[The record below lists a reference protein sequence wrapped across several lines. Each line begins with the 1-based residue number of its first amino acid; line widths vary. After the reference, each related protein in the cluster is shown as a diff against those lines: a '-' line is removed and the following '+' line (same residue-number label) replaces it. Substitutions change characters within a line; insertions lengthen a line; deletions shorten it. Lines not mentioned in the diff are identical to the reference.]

1 MMKFL
6 LSKHSRSIF
15 IFALLSL
22 FMCMA
27 AGKASAAGL
36 NPVVKIDNTSYT
48 SSGTEVTLKLWMFNW
63 KYAAFSPKQ
72 YNARFTG
79 DVYLYIDDKEVA
91 NLNEMW
97 LLISGSSYTFFKDEP
112 GIVGKSSGINLDGT
126 NVGTAQLQD
135 FKSGQT
141 YPYNSNTTD
150 KSWSTVDLK
159 LSFNKSFSY
168 YGHKIT
174 VKGKWQDQSS
184 GTLVAKDVALDND
197 INGFVRP
204 VNLSAQPSGDNM
216 VFSWKQQGYN
226 NNASTL
232 GKWIVYKREGDNNVK
247 LGEVVAN
254 EHSLS
259 IEKKQYSCSNGYIM
273 TFLPNV
279 CEVEETVCGLTTTI
293 AATGHQLK
301 DDICQMCGHSFFRY
315 HTSDGNK
322 VDISR
327 RDFGANVVSHE
338 VVDGECV
345 IEFDAPITKIPQY
358 AFKTTKLV
366 GELRIPNT
374 VTSIQDYAF
383 NLCTGLTG
391 NLVIPNSVTEIG
403 NNAFYK
409 CTGFN
414 GTLTLSSNLK
424 TIGDNAFYE
433 CSGFTGSLTLP
444 NSVTTIGRS
453 AFIFCNSF
461 TNLELPKALSAIPY
475 QAFRNCSGL
484 SGNLVIP
491 DGVTEIG
498 EYAFYGCPGFKGTL
512 KLSSNLKTIG
522 KYAFYSCSGFT
533 KIEFPET
540 MSLNVIP
547 EWTFWGCTSLSGN
560 LVIPNSVTK
569 IGDNAFY
576 NCKGFNGTL
585 TLSNNLKVI
594 GENAFEQ
601 CSGFTGALTLPNSL
615 TTIESMTFMGCS
627 GFTGNLTIPN
637 SVTTIGSYAFNN
649 CSGFTGDL
657 IIPNSVTKIGNEAFS
672 DCSGFTGNLTIS
684 NSVTTIGNYTF
695 FRCSGFT
702 GDLIIPNSVTTIG
715 IEAFSYCSEFK
726 GNLTIPNSV
735 TTIEERAFLGCS
747 GFTGNLTIP
756 NSVTTIGPSAFF
768 GCSGFKGNLTISN
781 SVTTIGKQAFYE
793 CYGFTGD
800 LTIPNSVTTIENS
813 TFENC
818 FGFKGKLTIPNS
830 VTTIGNSAFG
840 GCFGFTGKLT
850 IPNSVTTIGYS
861 AFRGC
866 SGFTGDL
873 IIPNSVTT
881 IGNLAFSGCSRF
893 TGDLS
898 LPKSLEIVGS
908 LSFTNC
914 KKIKTIKFQS
924 LPKVLDGSLDNYSNY
939 KAIFSLSDDSYIS
952 PEATGTVDAISYTRQ
967 MSNDWGTLVL
977 PYPLTLTGDEPY
989 RLYAISTVSED
1000 ELVLKQLEGVV
1011 DAGTPCVVHRNNKE
1025 SELSFKA
1032 NNADI
1037 KKVMYV
1043 LSVGDN
1049 MTFNGT
1055 YWTKEVTNGYVI
1067 AKDCF
1072 WNVEELKNSS
1082 SVKGVKVN
1090 PFRAWL
1096 DGTSANAPAQLSM
1109 RIDGSTTGINA
1120 IDAINDAEAEYYD
1133 LSGKRLDEPQ
1143 RGVNIVRMKS
1153 GKTKKIIIK

>member
-1 MMKFL
+1 
-6 LSKHSRSIF
+6 
-15 IFALLSL
+15 
-22 FMCMA
+22 MCMV
-27 AGKASAAGL
+27 AGKASAAEL
-36 NPVVKIDNTSYT
+36 NPVVKIDKTSYT
-48 SSGTEVTLKLWMFNW
+48 SSGTEVTLRLWMFNW

-141 YPYNSNTTD
+141 YPYNSNTTED
-150 KSWSTVDLK
+150 SWSTVDLK

-174 VKGKWQDQSS
+174 VKGKWQDQGS
-184 GTLVAKDVALDND
+184 GTLVEKDVALDND

-204 VNLSAQPSGDNM
+204 INMSAQPSGDKT
-216 VFSWKQQGYN
+216 VFSWEQEGYN

-247 LGEVVAN
+247 LGEVAAN

-279 CEVEETVCGLTTTI
+279 CEGEETVCGLTTTI

-585 TLSNNLKVI
+585 TLSNKL
-594 GENAFEQ
+594 E
-601 CSGFTGALTLPNSL
+601 
-615 TTIESMTFMGCS
+615 
-627 GFTGNLTIPN
+627 
-637 SVTTIGSYAFNN
+637 TIGSYAFNN
-649 CSGFTGDL
+649 CSGFTGSLILPNSLTTIGKIAFFGCKGFKDL
-657 IIPNSVTKIGNEAFS
+657 TLSKALSVIPEMAFCNCTSLTGDLVIPNSVKEIGRSAFNGCTGFNGTLTLS
-672 DCSGFTGNLTIS
+672 NKLETIGSYAFNNCSGFTGS
-684 NSVTTIGNYTF
+684 
-695 FRCSGFT
+695 
-702 GDLIIPNSVTTIG
+702 LILPNS
-715 IEAFSYCSEFK
+715 
-726 GNLTIPNSV
+726 L
-735 TTIEERAFLGCS
+735 
-747 GFTGNLTIP
+747 
-756 NSVTTIGPSAFF
+756 
-768 GCSGFKGNLTISN
+768 
-781 SVTTIGKQAFYE
+781 TTIGKMAFQE
-793 CYGFTGD
+793 CEGFTE
-800 LTIPNSVTTIENS
+800 LTLSNALSVIPTQVFNRCKSLS
-813 TFENC
+813 
-818 FGFKGKLTIPNS
+818 
-830 VTTIGNSAFG
+830 
-840 GCFGFTGKLT
+840 
-850 IPNSVTTIGYS
+850 
-861 AFRGC
+861 
-866 SGFTGDL
+866 
-873 IIPNSVTT
+873 
-881 IGNLAFSGCSRF
+881 GNLVIPASVKEIGRLAFNSC
-893 TGDLS
+893 TALNGDS
-898 LPKSLEIVGS
+898 ENPSQITLPESLEKIHDSVF
-908 LSFTNC
+908 LSCNR
-914 KKIKTIKFQS
+914 IKTIKYQS
-924 LPKVLDGSLDNYSNY
+924 LPEGISKSIGAQKTV
-939 KAIFSLSDDSYIS
+939 SLSDDSYIS
-952 PEATGTVDAISYTRQ
+952 DKASGTVNEISYTRK
-967 MSNDWGTLVL
+967 MSSDWGTLVL
-977 PYPLTLTGDEPY
+977 PYPLKLTGNEPY
-989 RLYAISTVSED
+989 HLYSIDNMTGE

-1011 DAGTPCVVHRNNKE
+1011 AAGTPCVVKRNG
-1025 SELSFKA
+1025 SEAELTFGN
-1032 NNADI
+1032 NNA
-1037 KKVMYV
+1037 K
-1043 LSVGDN
+1043 LN
-1049 MTFNGT
+1049 MAINDQPMDGMKFCGT
-1055 YWTKEVTNGYVI
+1055 YCTKDVTNGYII

-1072 WNVEELKNSS
+1072 WNVEKL
-1082 SVKGVKVN
+1082 KGVGSVTAVKVG

-1109 RIDGSTTGINA
+1109 RIDGSTTGIDA
-1120 IDAINDAEAEYYD
+1120 IDALNDAEAEYYD

>member
-22 FMCMA
+22 FLCMA
-27 AGKASAAGL
+27 AGKASAAER

-48 SSGTEVTLKLWMFNW
+48 SSGTEVTLRLWMFNDSNPFTN
-63 KYAAFSPKQ
+63 YS
-72 YNARFTG
+72 ARFTG
-79 DVYLYIDDKEVA
+79 EVNLYIDDQVVIK
-91 NLNEMW
+91 LNSIW
-97 LLISGSSYTFFKDEP
+97 SSIAGAKRETIFTAFTD
-112 GIVGKSSGINLDGT
+112 KSVDINIDGT
-126 NVGTAQLQD
+126 NVGTAQFNNLQY
-135 FKSGQT
+135 GQT
-141 YPYNSNTTD
+141 CPYNSNTTENT
-150 KSWSTVDLK
+150 WWTVDLK

-174 VKGKWQDQSS
+174 VKGKWQNRSS
-184 GTLVAKDVALDND
+184 SSVVEKDVALDNT

-279 CEVEETVCGLTTTI
+279 CEGEETVCGLTTTI

-301 DDICQMCGHSFFRY
+301 DDICQICGHSFFRY
-315 HTSDGNK
+315 HTSDGNI
-322 VDISR
+322 VDISGK
-327 RDFGANVVSHE
+327 DFGANVVSHE
-338 VVDGECV
+338 VVDGECL
-345 IEFDAPITKIPQY
+345 IEFDAPITQIPRA
-358 AFKTTKLV
+358 AFQKKKLV
-366 GELRIPNT
+366 GKLRIPNT

-383 NLCTGLTG
+383 YCCTG
-391 NLVIPNSVTEIG
+391 
-403 NNAFYK
+403 
-409 CTGFN
+409 
-414 GTLTLSSNLK
+414 
-424 TIGDNAFYE
+424 
-433 CSGFTGSLTLP
+433 
-444 NSVTTIGRS
+444 
-453 AFIFCNSF
+453 
-461 TNLELPKALSAIPY
+461 
-475 QAFRNCSGL
+475 
-484 SGNLVIP
+484 
-491 DGVTEIG
+491 
-498 EYAFYGCPGFKGTL
+498 
-512 KLSSNLKTIG
+512 
-522 KYAFYSCSGFT
+522 
-533 KIEFPET
+533 
-540 MSLNVIP
+540 
-547 EWTFWGCTSLSGN
+547 LSGN

-594 GENAFEQ
+594 GERAFEQ

-615 TTIESMTFMGCS
+615 TTIESVTFMGCS

-672 DCSGFTGNLTIS
+672 DCSGFTGNLTIP
-684 NSVTTIGNYTF
+684 NSITIIGNYTF

-756 NSVTTIGPSAFF
+756 NSVTTIGPSAFL
-768 GCSGFKGNLTISN
+768 GCSGFTGNLTISN
-781 SVTTIGKQAFYE
+781 SVTTIGKQAFYQ

-840 GCFGFTGKLT
+840 GCSGFTGKLTIPNSVTTIGNSAFGGCSGFTGKLT

-924 LPKVLDGSLDNYSNY
+924 LPKVLDGSLDNYRNY

-952 PEATGTVDAISYTRQ
+952 PEATGTVNAISYTRK
-967 MSNDWGTLVL
+967 MSSDWGTLIL
-977 PYPLTLTGDEPY
+977 PYPLKLTGSEPY
-989 RLYAISTVSED
+989 RLYNIETVSDD

-1011 DAGTPCVVHRNNKE
+1011 AAGTPCVVKRNG
-1025 SELSFKA
+1025 SEAELRFEA
-1032 NNADI
+1032 NNAAI
-1037 KKVMYV
+1037 KTVING
-1043 LSVGDN
+1043 SPVGD
-1049 MTFNGT
+1049 MTFSGT

-1072 WNVEELKNSS
+1072 WNVAELMKNKPEA
-1082 SVKGVKVN
+1082 VKGAKVS

-1109 RIDGSTTGINA
+1109 RIDGSTTGIDA

-1143 RGVNIVRMKS
+1143 KGVNIVRMKS
-1153 GKTKKIIIK
+1153 GKTMKIIIK

>member
-1 MMKFL
+1 MFTW
-6 LSKHSRSIF
+6 
-15 IFALLSL
+15 ALQ
-22 FMCMA
+22 
-27 AGKASAAGL
+27 GYTTKAS
-36 NPVVKIDNTSYT
+36 
-48 SSGTEVTLKLWMFNW
+48 TE
-63 KYAAFSPKQ
+63 
-72 YNARFTG
+72 
-79 DVYLYIDDKEVA
+79 
-91 NLNEMW
+91 
-97 LLISGSSYTFFKDEP
+97 
-112 GIVGKSSGINLDGT
+112 
-126 NVGTAQLQD
+126 
-135 FKSGQT
+135 
-141 YPYNSNTTD
+141 
-150 KSWSTVDLK
+150 
-159 LSFNKSFSY
+159 
-168 YGHKIT
+168 
-174 VKGKWQDQSS
+174 
-184 GTLVAKDVALDND
+184 
-197 INGFVRP
+197 
-204 VNLSAQPSGDNM
+204 
-216 VFSWKQQGYN
+216 
-226 NNASTL
+226 
-232 GKWIVYKREGDNNVK
+232 GKWIVYKHEGDNNVK
-247 LGEVVAN
+247 VGEVAAN

-279 CEVEETVCGLTTTI
+279 CKGEETVCGLTTTFT
-293 AATGHQLK
+293 ATGHQLK
-301 DDICQMCGHSFFRY
+301 DDICQMCGHSYFRY

-345 IEFDAPITKIPQY
+345 IEFDAPITRIPQY

-498 EYAFYGCPGFKGTL
+498 EYAFHSCPGFKGTL

-594 GENAFEQ
+594 GEYAFER
-601 CSGFTGALTLPNSL
+601 CSGFTGNLTLPNSV
-615 TTIESMTFMGCS
+615 TTIGSSAFYNCYGFTGNLTLPNSVTTIGNGAFYYCDGFTGDLTIPNSVTTIGSSAFYNCK

-637 SVTTIGSYAFNN
+637 SVTTI
-649 CSGFTGDL
+649 
-657 IIPNSVTKIGNEAFS
+657 
-672 DCSGFTGNLTIS
+672 
-684 NSVTTIGNYTF
+684 
-695 FRCSGFT
+695 
-702 GDLIIPNSVTTIG
+702 
-715 IEAFSYCSEFK
+715 
-726 GNLTIPNSV
+726 
-735 TTIEERAFLGCS
+735 EES
-747 GFTGNLTIP
+747 
-756 NSVTTIGPSAFF
+756 
-768 GCSGFKGNLTISN
+768 
-781 SVTTIGKQAFYE
+781 
-793 CYGFTGD
+793 
-800 LTIPNSVTTIENS
+800 
-813 TFENC
+813 
-818 FGFKGKLTIPNS
+818 
-830 VTTIGNSAFG
+830 
-840 GCFGFTGKLT
+840 
-850 IPNSVTTIGYS
+850 
-861 AFRGC
+861 
-866 SGFTGDL
+866 
-873 IIPNSVTT
+873 
-881 IGNLAFSGCSRF
+881 AFSGCTGF
-893 TGDLS
+893 TGEVS
-898 LPKSLEIVGS
+898 LPKSL
-908 LSFTNC
+908 
-914 KKIKTIKFQS
+914 KKIGTGVFSSSNNIHTVKFQS
-924 LPKVLDGSLDNYSNY
+924 LPKGISGNLGWQSMIVNLT
-939 KAIFSLSDDSYIS
+939 DDSYIS
-952 PEATGTVDAISYTRQ
+952 DLATGTVEVISYTRT
-967 MSNDWGTLVL
+967 MTSNWGTLVL
-977 PYPLTLTGDEPY
+977 PYPLRLTGDEPY
-989 RLYAISTVSED
+989 CLYAIDNMTGD
-1000 ELVLKQLEGVV
+1000 ELVLKQLNGEVA
-1011 DAGTPCVVHRNNKE
+1011 AGTPCVVKRNGTE
-1025 SELSFKA
+1025 SELTFGP
-1032 NNADI
+1032 NFAD
-1037 KKVMYV
+1037 
-1043 LSVGDN
+1043 LN
-1049 MTFNGT
+1049 MAINDQPMDGMKFSGT
-1055 YWTKEVTNGYVI
+1055 YWTKDVDNGYII

-1072 WNVEELKNSS
+1072 WNVEELKKTS

-1096 DGTSANAPAQLSM
+1096 DGTSAKAPAKLSM
-1109 RIDGSTTGINA
+1109 RIDGSTTGIDA
-1120 IDAINDAEAEYYD
+1120 IDALNDAEAEYYD

-1143 RGVNIVRMKS
+1143 KGVNIVRMKS

>member
-36 NPVVKIDNTSYT
+36 NPVVKIDKTSYT

-126 NVGTAQLQD
+126 NVGTAQFQD
-135 FKSGQT
+135 FKSGQS

-150 KSWSTVDLK
+150 DSWSTVDLK

-204 VNLSAQPSGDNM
+204 INLKAQPSGSNM

-279 CEVEETVCGLTTTI
+279 CEGEETVCGLTTTI

-830 VTTIGNSAFG
+830 VTTIG
-840 GCFGFTGKLT
+840 
-850 IPNSVTTIGYS
+850 YS

-914 KKIKTIKFQS
+914 KKIKTIKVQS
-924 LPKVLDGSLDNYSNY
+924 LPKVLDGSLDNYRNY

-952 PEATGTVDAISYTRQ
+952 PEATGTVNAISYTRQ

-1049 MTFNGT
+1049 MTFSGT
-1055 YWTKEVTNGYVI
+1055 YWPKEVTDGYVI

-1082 SVKGVKVN
+1082 SVKGVKVK

-1120 IDAINDAEAEYYD
+1120 IDALNDAEAEYYD